1 VPDERFHSTWLSSDR
16 FIPARFLRPVL
27 HFTQV
32 EAAGGL
38 VLLGATAAA
47 LVWANLPFTDSYESF
62 WQTRFDVIV
71 GPFTLYE
78 TLRGLVNDGLMA
90 LFFFVVGLEIKR
102 ELVHGE
108 LRDPK
113 TAALPVVAAVGGMVV
128 PALIYLAFAGGTA
141 SHGWAV
147 PVATD
152 IAFSLGVLALLS
164 KRVPVGARLF
174 LLTLAIADDI
184 GGIVVIAI
192 GYTGHVEIWWLLGAI
207 AALTTVWAAGRA
219 GVRSTTFYG
228 LAAALSWLCL
238 LESGVHAAITGVA
251 LALLTPA
258 AALYGD
264 DQYRDRA
271 RRILSRHE
279 HQAAAPFASE
289 RIDAEALI
297 LSAIARESVAPL
309 DRMERALHPW
319 SSFAV
324 VPVFALANAGVHFA
338 DRPSDEWRQVNAA
351 AGEHSGSAP
360 ALFDQLLGRIRAPL
374 IFATVADGGQ
384 TASVGMAVAEAGR
397 VGLFEIGTHPAHRRR
412 GLARRVVGALLA
424 WGAAQ
429 GATGA
434 YLQVMPDNIPAL
446 ALYQGLGFG
455 EAYRY
460 WYRVAPAPVT
470 GDG

>member
-27 HFTQV
+27 HFTRV

-38 VLLGATAAA
+38 VLLGATVGA
-47 LVWANLPFTDSYESF
+47 LVWANLPFTDSYERF

-113 TAALPVVAAVGGMVV
+113 TAALPVMAAVGGMVV
-128 PALIYLAFAGGTA
+128 PALIYLGFAGSIA
-141 SHGWAV
+141 SRGWAV

-184 GGIVVIAI
+184 GGITVIAI
-192 GYTGHVEIWWLLGAI
+192 GYTGHVETWWFLGAL
-207 AALTTVWAAGRA
+207 AALAAVWGAGRA
-219 GVRSTTFYG
+219 GVRATAFYG
-228 LAAALSWLCL
+228 LAAAMAWLCL

-258 AALYGD
+258 RALYGD

-271 RRILSRHE
+271 RRILARHE
-279 HQAAAPFASE
+279 HHAEAPHGAE

-297 LSAIARESVAPL
+297 LSAIARESVAPV

-319 SSFAV
+319 SSFLV
-324 VPVFALANAGVHFA
+324 VPIFALANAGVRFAGLDLAEAAVHPVTLGVGVGLLAGKVVGISGFTWLAVRLGWGRLPRFTGWRHVIGVSALAGIGFTVALFITGLAFTDPGLA
-338 DRPSDEWRQVNAA
+338 DRAKLGIFAGSIA
-351 AGEHSGSAP
+351 AGILGYLVLRSAP
-360 ALFDQLLGRIRAPL
+360 A
-374 IFATVADGGQ
+374 
-384 TASVGMAVAEAGR
+384 
-397 VGLFEIGTHPAHRRR
+397 
-412 GLARRVVGALLA
+412 
-424 WGAAQ
+424 
-429 GATGA
+429 
-434 YLQVMPDNIPAL
+434 
-446 ALYQGLGFG
+446 
-455 EAYRY
+455 
-460 WYRVAPAPVT
+460 APAAAIDEQDAPE
-470 GDG
+470 